1 MSSKKCDTSNGDE
14 DAQSSNKQALTT
26 PFDAIEEDSTEDY
39 NLKVSNINAGKAENG
54 AEVNEEKEVTTLE
67 SDLIQEASPL
77 PRDGD
82 HLNEGIM

>member
-54 AEVNEEKEVTTLE
+54 AKVNEEKEVATLG
-67 SDLIQEASPL
+67 SDLIHEASPL

>member
-1 MSSKKCDTSNGDE
+1 MYSKKCDTSNGDE
-14 DAQSSNKQALTT
+14 DAHSSNKQVLTT
-26 PFDAIEEDSTEDY
+26 PFDAIHEDSTEDY
-39 NLKVSNINAGKAENG
+39 NLNVGKADND
-54 AEVNEEKEVTTLE
+54 AEVNEEKDAATLG